1 MEMES
6 HLHVVDVK
14 ECLEYENYLWNLYGN
29 NSHDGY
35 DCQQQFPFV
44 YEQEPSYNQNYD
56 EDEIE
61 CDVPDKDNCSP
72 AFTTF
77 SNHLFNNDDL
87 DSNDDESLPDED
99 VPVED
104 FKVYLNLLFDE
115 DEMNSNKLDPH
126 CFNVESDFVK
136 SLLNRDT
143 FIDSSFKFD
152 FSGELAHVNPE
163 ILKSD
168 FDFEEEIFQDGDSQ
182 REEINIVIE
191 TEDMLPPS
199 VENDDD
205 SSNHPLLEE
214 ADLFL
219 SDNSIPPGIEKVAD
233 DPEGD
238 VHFLEELLIDNS
250 ILSHESSDSNFKDN
264 PSMPRPPP
272 KPPDAET
279 DAGEEILVV
288 MNDKDKDVDYFSFI
302 FVIFDKV
309 FSFLFAKSEDT
320 IFDPGKEGCASWDL
334 GKRTWGGRER
344 GFGTVPVLAGVQ
356 EEAVEEKQELLAEEQ
371 AANPSEPLPVSYF
384 YNADYDEIKRIQQI
398 LEKTS
403 FDAITP
409 DVSITVSLTMEDEYL
424 STIPET
430 ESDEIDPHYFNAESN
445 ILKSLLNRD
454 TLIGSSPK
462 FDYLLEDFSGELAHI
477 DPITP
482 GTEEAD
488 FDLEEEIHLVE
499 NLSYDYSSP
508 RPPKKLN
515 VEITY
520 TILESLSPSP
530 IPVEDSDSHMEEIDL
545 FLAMDDLMPP
555 GIENDDYDSKG
566 DIHFLK
572 ELLSNNPIPLPENE
586 SSNFHHH
593 DDPSFPRPPLE
604 PPDVE
609 VFFDF
614 KPDTGV
620 LTTKVVKGI
629 SEHYVLMPN
638 IFPTLDLDLDF
649 TPSHDSLRSGNK
661 IFDPG
666 IFIEVQSREFYH
678 GMNFPFLSSVILFI
692 QCLTLCS
699 RFHPKTRTKCSN
711 MVQRIENKA
720 KTNPAL
726 EQLVLVV
733 SLRSRTQGRLFDS
746 AGELYI
752 PSATWTY
759 GTQSADVALPRRLT

>member
-1 MEMES
+1 MGYEHLSITLETES
-6 HLHVVDVK
+6 DEVTESNAENLLPIPS
-14 ECLEYENYLWNLYGN
+14 ECEVT
-29 NSHDGY
+29 S
-35 DCQQQFPFV
+35 
-44 YEQEPSYNQNYD
+44 

-384 YNADYDEIKRIQQI
+384 YNADYD
-398 LEKTS
+398 
-403 FDAITP
+403 
-409 DVSITVSLTMEDEYL
+409 
-424 STIPET
+424 
-430 ESDEIDPHYFNAESN
+430 
-445 ILKSLLNRD
+445 